1 MLNGCIS
8 LQGLEFVVNHSKLSP
23 AFRDQPRLR
32 PGCQRTGHWN
42 DNQGRQEP
50 DRYYNGIMTDG
61 NIDFIMRAL
70 IKYVIIFQKTPKILY
85 SKK

>member
-1 MLNGCIS
+1 MVVFLP
-8 LQGLEFVVNHSKLSP
+8 GLEFVVNHSKLSP

-70 IKYVIIFQKTPKILY
+70 IKYVIIFQTTPKILY